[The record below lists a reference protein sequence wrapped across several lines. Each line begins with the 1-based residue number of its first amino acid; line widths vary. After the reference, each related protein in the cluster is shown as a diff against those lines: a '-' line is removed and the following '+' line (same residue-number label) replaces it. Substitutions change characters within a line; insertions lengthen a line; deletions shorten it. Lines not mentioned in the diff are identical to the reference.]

1 MLFSESFLIALS
13 MLRQNKLRSFLTML
27 GVIIGVM
34 SVTIIVMVS
43 NGFTFFMTNE
53 FKKLGSDTIVVAFDP
68 GRMGRRETLGGV
80 EGLTMDDVEYLE
92 NNVSSMDIA
101 SPIVQVPSKI
111 RFADVEIDNARIY
124 ATDSNFQELNKLK
137 VIEGRFFTKSDLESR
152 ANVCIIGE
160 EIRDRCFPDKRAIG
174 KYLTFNGITLEVI
187 GILERIDM
195 MGETNAKD
203 ALVPITTAQDKWLG
217 GEKLM
222 MITLRP
228 KAGFT
233 VDETMES
240 VWQALMRKSGN
251 RPVYRVDSRESII
264 KVFGAV
270 FGVAG
275 VVLSAIAALSLLVG
289 GIGIMNIML
298 VSVTE
303 RTREIGL
310 RKSVGAKRASIL
322 TQFLV
327 EAATLSLVG
336 GLIGMGFAWL
346 LGNIV
351 TFGTAAM
358 KWPSAEGLPT
368 PFPLTAAFGAAV
380 FSAFI
385 GMVFGLYP
393 AISASRMDPIT
404 ALRHE

>member
-1 MLFSESFLIALS
+1 
-13 MLRQNKLRSFLTML
+13 
-27 GVIIGVM
+27 
-34 SVTIIVMVS
+34 
-43 NGFTFFMTNE
+43 
-53 FKKLGSDTIVVAFDP
+53 
-68 GRMGRRETLGGV
+68 
-80 EGLTMDDVEYLE
+80 MDDVDFLKD
-92 NNVSSMDIA
+92 NVSSMDIA
-101 SPIVQVPSKI
+101 SPIVMVPSKI
-111 RFADVEIDNARIY
+111 RHADVVIDNARIY

-137 VIEGRFFTKSDLESR
+137 VTEGRFLTKDDLDGR

-174 KYLTFNGITLEVI
+174 KFLTFNGITMEVI

-203 ALVPITTAQDKWLG
+203 ALVPITTAQDKWIG

-228 KAGFT
+228 KSGFT
-233 VDETMES
+233 VDETMDG

-251 RPVYRVDSRESII
+251 RPMYRVDSRESIL

-303 RTREIGL
+303 RTKEIGL

-346 LGNIV
+346 LGLVV
-351 TFGTAAM
+351 TFGTAAI
-358 KWPSAEGLPT
+358 KWPSADGLPT
-368 PFPLTAAFGAAV
+368 PFPVTAAFGAAI

-393 AISASRMDPIT
+393 AISASRMDPIE

>member
-1 MLFSESFLIALS
+1 MNFFESFRIALS

-53 FKKLGSDTIVVAFDP
+53 FKKLGSDTIIVAYDP
-68 GRMGRRETLGGV
+68 GRKDKGETLGGID
-80 EGLTMDDVEYLE
+80 GLKNEDIQYLKD
-92 NNVSSMDIA
+92 NVSMMDVA

-111 RFADVEIDNARIY
+111 RLGDVEIDNPRIF
-124 ATDSNFQELNKLK
+124 ATDANFLELNKL
-137 VIEGRFFTKSDLESR
+137 VISEGRFISQSDVDSR
-152 ANVCIIGE
+152 ANVCVIGE
-160 EIRDRCFPDKRAIG
+160 EIRDRCFPDKQALG
-174 KYLTFNGITLEVI
+174 KHLTFNGITLEVV
-187 GILERIDM
+187 GILQRLDM

-203 ALVPITTAQDKWLG
+203 AIVPITTAQDKWLG
-217 GEKLM
+217 GEDLM

-228 KAGFT
+228 KPGYT
-233 VDETMES
+233 VNETMDA
-240 VWQALMRKSGN
+240 VWQALMRKSNN
-251 RPVYRVDSRESII
+251 RPIYRVDSRESILQ
-264 KVFGAV
+264 VFGAV

-275 VVLSAIAALSLLVG
+275 VVLSAIAAMSLLVG

-303 RTREIGL
+303 RTKEIGL
-310 RKSVGAKRASIL
+310 RKSVGAKRGSIL

-327 EAATLSLVG
+327 EAGTLSLVG
-336 GLIGMGFAWL
+336 GLIGMSIAWV
-346 LGNIV
+346 LGMVV
-351 TFGTAAM
+351 TFATAAL
-358 KWPSAEGLPT
+358 KWPSADGLPT
-368 PFPLTAAFGAAV
+368 PFPITAAIGAAL

-393 AISASRMDPIT
+393 AISASRLDPIV
-404 ALRHE
+404 ALRRE

>member
-1 MLFSESFLIALS
+1 MLFGESLLIALT

-53 FKKLGSDTIVVAFDP
+53 FKKLGSDTIVVGFDP
-68 GRMGRRETLGGV
+68 GRMQRGETLGGID
-80 EGLTMDDVEYLE
+80 GLKLADIEYLK

-101 SPIVQVPSKI
+101 SPIVMVPSKI
-111 RFADVEIDNARIY
+111 RRGDQEIDNPRIY
-124 ATDSNFQELNKLK
+124 ATDENFFELNKL
-137 VIEGRFFTKSDLESR
+137 VIAEGRFLNADDLASR
-152 ANVCIIGE
+152 ANVCVIGE
-160 EIRDRCFPDKRAIG
+160 EIRDRCFPDKQAIG
-174 KYLTFNGITLEVI
+174 KFLTFDGITLEVV
-187 GILERIDM
+187 GVLQRLDM

-217 GEKLM
+217 GEDLM

-228 KAGFT
+228 KPGHT
-233 VDETMES
+233 VTETMDA
-240 VWQALMRKSGN
+240 VWQALMRKTNN
-251 RPVYRVDSRESII
+251 RPIYRVDSRESII
-264 KVFGAV
+264 AVFGSI

-275 VVLSAIAALSLLVG
+275 VVLSAIAAMSLLVG

-303 RTREIGL
+303 RTKEIGL
-310 RKSVGAKRASIL
+310 RKAVGAKRASIL

-336 GLIGMGFAWL
+336 GLIGMSIAWG
-346 LGNIV
+346 LGWIV
-351 TFGTAAM
+351 TFGTAAL
-358 KWPSAEGLPT
+358 KWPSADGLPT
-368 PFPLTAAFGAAV
+368 PFPVTAAFSAAL

-385 GMVFGLYP
+385 GVVFGLYP
-393 AISASRMDPIT
+393 AISASRLDPIE
-404 ALRHE
+404 ALRRE